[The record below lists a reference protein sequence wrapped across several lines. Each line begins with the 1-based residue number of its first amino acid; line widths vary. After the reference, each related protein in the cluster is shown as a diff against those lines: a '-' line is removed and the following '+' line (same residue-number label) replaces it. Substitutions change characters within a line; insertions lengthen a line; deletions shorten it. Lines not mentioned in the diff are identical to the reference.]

1 MENKEKPGA
10 SDLKRPV
17 GANTA
22 RKLMLAAGAVGA
34 AGGAVRGVQLIRC
47 FDSEALPVGGNGLN
61 ISVWAIAAVQIA
73 AAAAVWFWLGK
84 RGGAVSQKGRK
95 FSEKG
100 GIVCAV
106 LLGLASAVCFA
117 MSYSPFS
124 LWGIVLGAVCF
135 AAAAAMPSVLR
146 GVNLGGGGAERAKL
160 ASLLPVAAMAL
171 QLVEFYR
178 RVSKNPTAS
187 WYASDAFACA
197 VLVLL
202 LFSFAGVV
210 NGRTGVKKVLT
221 MSFAFVSMGLT
232 ALIGRAAYLVSEIAG
247 GAGAGVLVSDAGLE
261 CALFVF
267 GTAAAVSAVRAAY
280 SEKPANDKPDEEIR

>member
-1 MENKEKPGA
+1 MENKDKSGA
-10 SDLKRPV
+10 SAPKRPV
-17 GANTA
+17 GAHTA
-22 RKLMLAAGAVGA
+22 RKLMITAAAVGA
-34 AGGAVRGVQLIRC
+34 AGGAVRGTQLIRS

-61 ISVWAIAAVQIA
+61 ISVWAISAVQIA
-73 AAAAVWFWLGK
+73 AAAAVWFWLDK
-84 RGGAVSQKGRK
+84 RGNAVLQKGRE

-124 LWGIVLGAVCF
+124 LWGIILALVCF

-146 GVNLGGGGAERAKL
+146 SVNLGGGSSERAKL

-178 RVSKNPTAS
+178 RVSKNPTAA
-187 WYASDAFACA
+187 WYAPDAFACA

-202 LFSFAGVV
+202 MFSFAGVV

-247 GAGAGVLVSDAGLE
+247 GAGAGILVSEAGLE

-267 GTAAAVSAVRAAY
+267 GTVAAVSAVRAAY
-280 SEKPANDKPDEEIR
+280 FEKPAKAEADEEMR